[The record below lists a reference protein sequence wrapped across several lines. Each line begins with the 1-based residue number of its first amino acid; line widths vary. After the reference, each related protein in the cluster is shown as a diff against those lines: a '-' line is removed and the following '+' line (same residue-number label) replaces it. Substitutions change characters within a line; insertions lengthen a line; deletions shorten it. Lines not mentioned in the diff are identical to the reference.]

1 MNRTLEKSRKAFKSI
16 QSHSD
21 IVAENFTGSN
31 LYSVDNQ
38 LTQLRY
44 LNSALLSSSIKYG
57 LCLYVNNKAVI
68 KIK

>member
-1 MNRTLEKSRKAFKSI
+1 MKQQERQEEIGNSGMNLTLEKSRKAFKSI

-38 LTQLRY
+38 LT
-44 LNSALLSSSIKYG
+44 
-57 LCLYVNNKAVI
+57 
-68 KIK
+68 